1 MSDWQDPAPVDD
13 RHGKS
18 LSLAFRGALFGCLG
32 VGVISGVMGVWPLF
46 FAYLP
51 FTVHLALS
59 TLLGAALTTM
69 LERQCKR
76 PLSPLSVVVTAAI
89 LTVVIFSVVP
99 LYLFF
104 HRSIWPAELLF
115 SLAEL

>member
-46 FAYLP
+46 FAYPP
-51 FTVHLALS
+51 FTVLLALS
-59 TLLGAALTTM
+59 TLLGAALTSM
-69 LERQCKR
+69 LERFFEHA
-76 PLSPLSVVVTAAI
+76 LSALTVMAVASI
-89 LTVVIFSVVP
+89 LTFVIFAALP

-104 HRSIWPAELLF
+104 HPSTWPAELLF
-115 SLAEL
+115 G